1 MALTIAHAPGL
12 DTEDEIGWQLSGT
25 PTGGGTPGVT
35 VSTLDAPTGSCN
47 AGTSNP
53 KELSGR
59 LYFRGAAK
67 GGTSVA
73 LRALVST
80 PAGPDWSLE
89 DEAEVTVS

>member
-35 VSTLDAPTGSCN
+35 VSSLDAPTGSCN
-47 AGTSNP
+47 AGISNP
-53 KELSGR
+53 KEMSGR

-67 GGTSVA
+67 GGTSVL
-73 LRALVST
+73 LRALVT
-80 PAGPDWSLE
+80 AGSPPDWALE
-89 DEAEVTVS
+89 DEEEVAV